1 MVTLIPMAWRGEDD
15 PSRHD
20 RAVVG
25 FAATGMTAHG
35 TSITGAYALA
45 WSLDALDGWCTRELR
60 VSVHGDGW
68 SRTLVLVRA
77 EDATWTAEAATRGAP
92 SLPAAGIDRP
102 DEIAGADDCDLGLCP
117 VTNTMPIRRLRL
129 QHAEVPPR
137 ALVMAMVEVP
147 SLRVVRSEQ
156 VYRSVSAD
164 AVGFR
169 SGDFRAVLGV
179 DGNGLVTDYP
189 SLARRVH

>member
-1 MVTLIPMAWRGEDD
+1 MVTLIPVAWRGEDD

-25 FAATGMTAHG
+25 FAAAGMTAHG
-35 TSITGAYALA
+35 TSITDDYALA

-68 SRTLVLVRA
+68 SRTLVLARA
-77 EDATWTAEAATRGAP
+77 ADGTWTAEAATRGAP
-92 SLPAAGIDRP
+92 ALPAAGIVRP
-102 DEIAGADDCDLGLCP
+102 EKIAGADDCDLGLCP

-129 QHAEVPPR
+129 QNAEVGPR
-137 ALVMAMVEVP
+137 ALIMAMVEVP

-156 VYRSVSAD
+156 EYRSVSSD

-169 SGDFRAVLGV
+169 SGGFHAVLGV
-179 DGNGLVTDYP
+179 DQDGLVLDYP
-189 SLARRVH
+189 SLASRVR